1 MKKRLYKVFL
11 KTIPNLIIV
20 LLSLVLSFYTNTF
33 NIDLKIL
40 LLIPLVYVLL
50 FIYYYIKTK
59 KD

>member
-20 LLSLVLSFYTNTF
+20 ILSLALSFYNNTF
-33 NIDLKIL
+33 DIDLKIL
-40 LLIPLVYVLL
+40 LLIPLAYVLL

>member
-1 MKKRLYKVFL
+1 MKKRFYKVFL

-20 LLSLVLSFYTNTF
+20 ILSLALSFYTNTF
-33 NIDLKIL
+33 DIYLKIL
-40 LLIPLVYVLL
+40 LLIPLAYVLL